1 MQDLYQ
7 NGFRVYIACI
17 TFIIRLEGV
26 ELLEIAIECLKLDAI
41 ISPSKFISRRELP
54 K

>member
-17 TFIIRLEGV
+17 TCIISLEGV
-26 ELLEIAIECLKLDAI
+26 ELFKIAIECLKLDVSM
-41 ISPSKFISRRELP
+41 SPSNFISRRKLP